1 MPDSNANRTRLQP
14 IPYPYQTPTQPTLY
28 LTPHHI
34 IQNFYPCQTLIP
46 SPHCTSLHTIL
57 YKTSTR
63 VKPSYPA
70 HTIPHSIP
78 YYTGLLSVS
87 NSHTQPTLYLTPY
100 HSIQDFYPCQTLIP
114 SPHYTSLHTIVYKT
128 PTRVKP
134 SYPYQTPYHTQNRLQ
149 PMSYPTNTRLPTI
162 STPDCNS
169 THTRFH
175 TPYYRTLLPMPNP
188 YTRIRLR
195 TIPITDSN
203 LCHTLP
209 IPDSIP
215 YYTRLLPMSD
225 PYSHTRLHTIPFPDS
240 ILYQYQT
247 PYHTIRNSYPC
258 QTLISVP
265 DPPYQSHVILQSM
278 SYPTH
283 TRFHTIST
291 ADFNSTRTRL
301 PVIQDSNKC
310 QNFDPYQ
317 TLYHTHC
324 RPQPYQYQTPYHIIR
339 DSYPCQTVMPVPD
352 FIPYSQQTWTHVLF
366 TILFLTHVSV

>member
-1 MPDSNANRTRLQP
+1 MSYPTYTRLHTIPCQTPTLIVPDSNPYHTHTRLQP
-14 IPYPYQTPTQPTLY
+14 
-28 LTPHHI
+28 
-34 IQNFYPCQTLIP
+34 
-46 SPHCTSLHTIL
+46 SPHYTSLHIIL
-57 YKTSTR
+57 YRTSTR

-215 YYTRLLPMSD
+215 HYTKLLPMPN
-225 PYSHTRLHTIPFPDS
+225 PYICTRPSVPVPCHTPIHVIPYPYQIPYHIHRRLQLYPYKTPCHTRLK
-240 ILYQYQT
+240 Q
-247 PYHTIRNSYPC
+247 
-258 QTLISVP
+258 
-265 DPPYQSHVILQSM
+265 M
-278 SYPTH
+278 SE
-283 TRFHTIST
+283 
-291 ADFNSTRTRL
+291 L
-301 PVIQDSNKC
+301 
-310 QNFDPYQ
+310 
-317 TLYHTHC
+317 
-324 RPQPYQYQTPYHIIR
+324 
-339 DSYPCQTVMPVPD
+339 
-352 FIPYSQQTWTHVLF
+352 
-366 TILFLTHVSV
+366 